1 MRRLR
6 KLLKLEMDVEL
17 LSCAHTVS
25 MICFYGIVM
34 WIAGERNVRI
44 LVLFE
49 MMALGYV
56 SAWTQRALFLRE
68 QVYSRTEYAVCEVLW
83 NVMPAVFVPAVAE
96 VFGWFRGTPDWA
108 ALTFY
113 LLMGGYYVL
122 VWLFLRFVNYEETV
136 KMNRQLRRRK
146 EKGQKKGK
154 EQT

>member
-17 LSCAHTVS
+17 LSCAHAVS

-68 QVYSRTEYAVCEVLW
+68 QVYSRTECEVLW